1 MKTKQRNKPLMLAE
15 FVAVMLCFLFVFDWI
30 SKTAYRQ
37 STQTIQTA
45 LEQIIVDTYARE
57 GRYPPSLE
65 SMIKEHGFTY
75 DADTYMVVYDI
86 FADNIRPRVQ
96 VTERSRP

>member
-1 MKTKQRNKPLMLAE
+1 MRAGHENETTKQTAHAGGIRGRDALF
-15 FVAVMLCFLFVFDWI
+15 FVRVRLD
-30 SKTAYRQ
+30 
-37 STQTIQTA
+37 IQTA

-75 DADTYMVVYDI
+75 DPDTYMIVYDI